1 MVLKH
6 NKRPFGG
13 EESCQPAS
21 KHNIRRL
28 NFGPLASFVGISSF
42 TSTPEDFPIS
52 DERRKEA
59 ATQLRGESKVGG
71 YAHVTWPAVKEEE
84 LKTPG
89 FAVVPNDH
97 SSNGYFNTSNL
108 VGGNNCNVLR
118 PEYGRQTL
126 CEDKCF
132 QLGYTHT
139 KQFDHDCRLHL
150 FSEILP
156 FNSIHE
162 EPLVSALSV
171 AACQEMPADDTNSSS
186 PPSLSWHTCNAYEEA
201 INLESP
207 VGAFSSLI
215 LKMTTEDTP
224 VWRPDEFKNY
234 LGNSDDSEDMPAD
247 DNPSSTLSLSWNTSN
262 TFEEDTRLES
272 PVGASFIPY
281 YEDDCQIVGDNP
293 LEETS
298 SSAFDYPHRKPVAI
312 GPDYQADIPVLR
324 LGEFENS
331 VGNNEDSN
339 DKWIGTCILPMPV
352 YETLPLEVK
361 VRHCKNMCNCL
372 DQGSIRCVRQ
382 HIVESREKLEQEMGH
397 EKFMM
402 LGFGDMGEVV
412 AQNWSAEEEQ
422 AFQKVVLA
430 NPASLD
436 KNFWD
441 DLHHVFILRSTKELV
456 SYYFNVFM
464 LRKRAEQNRMDPM
477 NADSDNDEWQES
489 DESVS
494 DDGLEDSLVE
504 CPNDGDDVPYN
515 DDDSTDILEETG
527 DLYACNGTGP
537 VAVENDGPYDVPE
550 DCNINKLKSMSDGHS
565 SDKNLQ

>member
-52 DERRKEA
+52 
-59 ATQLRGESKVGG
+59 
-71 YAHVTWPAVKEEE
+71 
-84 LKTPG
+84 
-89 FAVVPNDH
+89 
-97 SSNGYFNTSNL
+97 
-108 VGGNNCNVLR
+108 
-118 PEYGRQTL
+118 
-126 CEDKCF
+126 
-132 QLGYTHT
+132 
-139 KQFDHDCRLHL
+139 
-150 FSEILP
+150 
-156 FNSIHE
+156 
-162 EPLVSALSV
+162 ALSV

-207 VGAFSSLI
+207 VGAFFFPYFEDDHRKVGCKHMEEINSSVLNYPHRNCVAI
-215 LKMTTEDTP
+215 GPNHQADTP

-234 LGNSDDSEDMPAD
+234 LENSDDSEDMPAD

-339 DKWIGTCILPMPV
+339 DKWIGTCILPMPE

-382 HIVESREKLEQEMGH
+382 HIVESGEKLEQEMGH